1 MDCNF
6 NSLEFAPWQ
15 TGAAFNAYHTY
26 SFVNNSVF
34 YSMIPSYYR
43 EFMKRYVQN
52 PLWWNDGWVPYFH
65 NQDKGILSTRLA
77 GAIVDRVARKVA
89 GSRIMYKNVG
99 ELKDDKGSNVT
110 RNFIADWAEKVRF
123 ESALKRGIKY
133 AAAGGTALLKT
144 NKNADGDLWV
154 ESLRFDRFMPTVDAA
169 TGLVRDVKCY
179 LNFVIDESKSK
190 DGERTG
196 AYCLIEHRYFGE
208 YTTVTGEVIKNA
220 ALVEYEVSRAYGSI
234 TNGEFVGN
242 SCERIKWVNLPD
254 KIRKAFKDNYGT
266 VRLDEPIL
274 MPFKDWLGCELMNW
288 TDGIT
293 GMPGMPFGE
302 SLILKAIPF
311 LQEYDYLTSVYGTE
325 MYLGRARVMLSQGLD
340 SGNNR
345 AGLAGGWDSALND
358 QAFVRTPS
366 VNPED
371 DKPLPIQFEIRS
383 EALAKMRNNLLEAI
397 AVNVGISPSTLAP
410 FLQDSS
416 ARTAREVS
424 TEENETAGFVADT
437 RSVLETAI
445 NATLKHICEYY
456 RALHPELLDT
466 VGIRWSQAGLSN
478 PYMTTE
484 MMTQQYNAGLISL
497 KGAISALNPDEDEAQ
512 IDKLVEEAKADA
524 MGHADFNDKDYYDD
538 NETVEPA
545 GDNA

>member
-52 PLWWNDGWVPYFH
+52 ALWWNDGWVPYFH

-110 RNFIADWAEKVRF
+110 RNFIADWAKRVRF

-154 ESLRFDRFMPTVDAA
+154 ESLRFDRFIPTVDAA

-196 AYCLIEHRYFGE
+196 A
-208 YTTVTGEVIKNA
+208 
-220 ALVEYEVSRAYGSI
+220 
-234 TNGEFVGN
+234 
-242 SCERIKWVNLPD
+242 
-254 KIRKAFKDNYGT
+254 
-266 VRLDEPIL
+266 
-274 MPFKDWLGCELMNW
+274 
-288 TDGIT
+288 
-293 GMPGMPFGE
+293 
-302 SLILKAIPF
+302 
-311 LQEYDYLTSVYGTE
+311 
-325 MYLGRARVMLSQGLD
+325 
-340 SGNNR
+340 
-345 AGLAGGWDSALND
+345 
-358 QAFVRTPS
+358 
-366 VNPED
+366 
-371 DKPLPIQFEIRS
+371 
-383 EALAKMRNNLLEAI
+383 
-397 AVNVGISPSTLAP
+397 
-410 FLQDSS
+410 
-416 ARTAREVS
+416 
-424 TEENETAGFVADT
+424 
-437 RSVLETAI
+437 
-445 NATLKHICEYY
+445 
-456 RALHPELLDT
+456 
-466 VGIRWSQAGLSN
+466 
-478 PYMTTE
+478 
-484 MMTQQYNAGLISL
+484 
-497 KGAISALNPDEDEAQ
+497 
-512 IDKLVEEAKADA
+512 
-524 MGHADFNDKDYYDD
+524 
-538 NETVEPA
+538 
-545 GDNA
+545 